1 MATLNVI
8 SSDDTKSMGAESAQ
22 ANPATSFF
30 VTSTESKTA
39 NLGGMRGADSG
50 GGDGSTVLQQ
60 SES

>member
-1 MATLNVI
+1 
-8 SSDDTKSMGAESAQ
+8 MGAESAQ

-50 GGDGSTVLQQ
+50 GGGRIYCFAAK
-60 SES
+60 